1 MPANPQPRT
10 YAMPER
16 SDRLDFYVRDQTTR
30 QPITEPHRHAY
41 FQIQF
46 NLGGDTEQR
55 IGGVTRPFPRG
66 ALAFILPFREHLIP
80 HPPGAHFIVI
90 NFSQTFLRADLDV
103 DPLDLDEVPVQRVP
117 ELAPFRFQ
125 ERLDYILTGDAFD
138 DARRL
143 AQRMLDTDRERGF
156 GSATLLRGYLLQL
169 IGLVSTLYAGAL
181 GRLAHSHGAQKAG
194 RRDALARVMRH
205 IRANLTS
212 GELTLT
218 GTAEAAFLSPNYLA
232 HLIRKETGSTFT
244 ELVTGRRI
252 ALAQSLLAHTTR
264 RIAEIAH
271 EVGFR
276 DEGYFSRRFRACVG
290 MSPKD
295 YREANGEAGA
305 PRGESANVAGA
316 LSAASGAGMV
326 AAGPALGDDA
336 AGFAAGGEDAE
347 AEAPAA
353 ADPVGN
359 GPPEAGGERQDT
371 NSGTQRQVET
381 AGESAGREPSRPPP
395 RWRR

>member
-16 SDRLDFYVRDQTTR
+16 SDRLDFYIRDQTSR

-90 NFSQTFLRADLDV
+90 NFSQAFLRADLDV
-103 DPLDLDEVPVQRVP
+103 DPLDLDEVPVQRAP

-143 AQRMLDTDRERGF
+143 AQRMLDADRERGF

-169 IGLVSTLYAGAL
+169 IGLVSTQYAGAL
-181 GRLAHSHGAQKAG
+181 GRLAKSHCAQQAG

-205 IRANLTS
+205 VRANLTS
-212 GELTLT
+212 GELTLA
-218 GTAEAAFLSPNYLA
+218 GTAQAAFLSPNYLA
-232 HLIRKETGSTFT
+232 HLVRKETGSTFT
-244 ELVTGRRI
+244 ELVTARRI

-264 RIAEIAH
+264 RIADIAH

-290 MSPKD
+290 ISPKD
-295 YREANGEAGA
+295 YREANGAAGVL
-305 PRGESANVAGA
+305 RGE
-316 LSAASGAGMV
+316 AAS
-326 AAGPALGDDA
+326 
-336 AGFAAGGEDAE
+336 AAGGQ
-347 AEAPAA
+347 P
-353 ADPVGN
+353 
-359 GPPEAGGERQDT
+359 
-371 NSGTQRQVET
+371 
-381 AGESAGREPSRPPP
+381 
-395 RWRR
+395 

>member
-1 MPANPQPRT
+1 MPATPQPRT

-16 SDRLDFYVRDQTTR
+16 SDRLDFYIRDQTTR
-30 QPITEPHRHAY
+30 QAITEPHRHAY

-90 NFSQTFLRADLDV
+90 NFSQQFLRTDLDV
-103 DPLDLDEVPVQRVP
+103 DPLDLDDVPVQRVP

-138 DARRL
+138 DARRI
-143 AQRMLDTDRERGF
+143 AQRMLDANRERTF
-156 GSATLLRGYLLQL
+156 GSVTLLRGHLLQL
-169 IGLVSTLYAGAL
+169 IGLVSTQYAGAL
-181 GRLAHSHGAQKAG
+181 DRLAHSHGAQKAG

-218 GTAEAAFLSPNYLA
+218 STAEAAFLSPNYLA
-232 HLIRKETGSTFT
+232 HLLRKETGHTFT
-244 ELVTGRRI
+244 ELVTERRI

-276 DEGYFSRRFRACVG
+276 DEGYFSRRFRSCVG
-290 MSPKD
+290 VSPKE
-295 YREANGEAGA
+295 YREANGDEGK
-305 PRGESANVAGA
+305 P
-316 LSAASGAGMV
+316 L
-326 AAGPALGDDA
+326 
-336 AGFAAGGEDAE
+336 
-347 AEAPAA
+347 PAA
-353 ADPVGN
+353 TAA
-359 GPPEAGGERQDT
+359 PETGDAPQPD
-371 NSGTQRQVET
+371 
-381 AGESAGREPSRPPP
+381 
-395 RWRR
+395 

>member
-1 MPANPQPRT
+1 MPANSQPRT

-16 SDRLDFYVRDQTTR
+16 SDRLDFYIRDQTTR

-46 NLGGDTEQR
+46 NLGGDTQQR

-90 NFSQTFLRADLDV
+90 NFSQQFLRSDLDV
-103 DPLDLDEVPVQRVP
+103 DPLDLDDVPVQRVP

-125 ERLDYILTGDAFD
+125 ERLDYILTGDAFE

-143 AQRMLDTDRERGF
+143 AQRMLDVNRERSF
-156 GSATLLRGYLLQL
+156 GSVTLLRGYLLQL
-169 IGLVSTLYAGAL
+169 IGLVSTQYAGAL
-181 GRLAHSHGAQKAG
+181 GKLAQSHGAQKAG

-244 ELVTGRRI
+244 ELVTERRI

-264 RIAEIAH
+264 RIADIAH
-271 EVGFR
+271 DVGFR

-295 YREANGEAGA
+295 YREANGE
-305 PRGESANVAGA
+305 
-316 LSAASGAGMV
+316 
-326 AAGPALGDDA
+326 
-336 AGFAAGGEDAE
+336 DAE
-347 AEAPAA
+347 ARAAGLAAAEAGAGAEADSERETEVDADAETGAAAAGIDDNAPAG
-353 ADPVGN
+353 DS
-359 GPPEAGGERQDT
+359 R
-371 NSGTQRQVET
+371 T
-381 AGESAGREPSRPPP
+381 AGAETKAENTSDDPGGA
-395 RWRR
+395 